1 MFFQFVIFFRFS
13 LMNSELEKDVPDV
26 PKYEQK
32 VEPIQKVEP
41 AIQKVEPVFQ
51 NQDPPPPTNNSSVGF
66 NSDLMNL
73 IITENRLQNTGIP
86 RKLWILLHSMYNNV
100 KSNYP

>member
-1 MFFQFVIFFRFS
+1 
-13 LMNSELEKDVPDV
+13 MNSEVQKDAPDA
-26 PKYEQK
+26 PKSEQK

-41 AIQKVEPVFQ
+41 SVQKVEPAVQ
-51 NQDPPPPTNNSSVGF
+51 KQDPPAPTNNSSVGF

-86 RKLWILLHSMYNNV
+86 RKLWILLHSALFLCTICMA
-100 KSNYP
+100 YPPIYLHRIFDIL

>member
-1 MFFQFVIFFRFS
+1 
-13 LMNSELEKDVPDV
+13 MNSEVQKDAPDA
-26 PKYEQK
+26 PKSEQK

-41 AIQKVEPVFQ
+41 SVQEVEPAVQ
-51 NQDPPPPTNNSSVGF
+51 KQDSPAPTNNVGF

-86 RKLWILLHSMYNNV
+86 RKL
-100 KSNYP
+100 

>member
-1 MFFQFVIFFRFS
+1 
-13 LMNSELEKDVPDV
+13 MNSELEKDVPDV
-26 PKYEQK
+26 PKYE
-32 VEPIQKVEP
+32 QKVEP

-73 IITENRLQNTGIP
+73 IITENRLQNTGIA
-86 RKLWILLHSMYNNV
+86 RKLCILLHSTQP
-100 KSNYP
+100 SDICNYLLSLF